1 MHQSHVSPLLQQL
14 YFPVLF
20 INPHFN
26 SLISYFSLCFHPSN
40 LLISLCLRSVPL
52 GKNPNDGSGAGDY
65 GVPNPGPAF
74 KEVWQVKVWP
84 KGLGQAKN
92 LVGIYRLCLTD
103 KTVNFV
109 KLNSDAAA
117 VVLQL
122 MNVRRCGHSEN
133 FFFVEVGRSAVT
145 GPGEFWMQVSL

>member
-1 MHQSHVSPLLQQL
+1 M
-14 YFPVLF
+14 
-20 INPHFN
+20 
-26 SLISYFSLCFHPSN
+26 
-40 LLISLCLRSVPL
+40 SVPA
-52 GKNPNDGSGAGDY
+52 GKNPTDGPLGDY

-92 LVGIYRLCLTD
+92 LVGIYRLCLTE

-145 GPGEFWMQVSL
+145 GPGEFWMQVSREPAFPTPLKYTLRLPLAQLPPVRRRSEVNG

>member
-1 MHQSHVSPLLQQL
+1 MHEGRINVVPQL
-14 YFPVLF
+14 FASVLNTF
-20 INPHFN
+20 SIFQVHF
-26 SLISYFSLCFHPSN
+26 SF
-40 LLISLCLRSVPL
+40 LCLLSLPE
-52 GKNPNDGSGAGDY
+52 GKNPNDSGAAGDY

>member
-1 MHQSHVSPLLQQL
+1 MHWLLER
-14 YFPVLF
+14 F
-20 INPHFN
+20 I
-26 SLISYFSLCFHPSN
+26 SLIKCLCSIPK
-40 LLISLCLRSVPL
+40 
-52 GKNPNDGSGAGDY
+52 GKNPTDSGTAGDY
-65 GVPNPGPAF
+65 GAPNPGPAF

-145 GPGEFWMQVSL
+145 GPGEFWMQVSLCFQVLCKVLLTSFRYS

>member
-1 MHQSHVSPLLQQL
+1 MEPFLLSSSPFLHLL
-14 YFPVLF
+14 FPL
-20 INPHFN
+20 
-26 SLISYFSLCFHPSN
+26 SSPS
-40 LLISLCLRSVPL
+40 L
-52 GKNPNDGSGAGDY
+52 GKTPTDSSGAGDY

-92 LVGIYRLCLTD
+92 LVGVYRLCLTE

-145 GPGEFWMQVSL
+145 GPGEFWMQVRLNAC

>member
-1 MHQSHVSPLLQQL
+1 M
-14 YFPVLF
+14 VL
-20 INPHFN
+20 
-26 SLISYFSLCFHPSN
+26 SLPK
-40 LLISLCLRSVPL
+40 
-52 GKNPNDGSGAGDY
+52 GKNPTDSGVAGDY

-145 GPGEFWMQVSL
+145 GPGEFWMQVSMYSVFSLCLCCVRLHPLIANIA

>member
-1 MHQSHVSPLLQQL
+1 M
-14 YFPVLF
+14 
-20 INPHFN
+20 
-26 SLISYFSLCFHPSN
+26 
-40 LLISLCLRSVPL
+40 
-52 GKNPNDGSGAGDY
+52 
-65 GVPNPGPAF
+65 PNPGPAF

-92 LVGIYRLCLTD
+92 LVGVYRLCLTE

-145 GPGEFWMQVSL
+145 GPGEFWMQVRLNACADFTSRVSPFFIDMPENPKGDTPSIPFFHACIMHEPILDQVYLGLRDCCSLVSCYV

>member
-1 MHQSHVSPLLQQL
+1 MLPDGIRTLLCQC
-14 YFPVLF
+14 LF
-20 INPHFN
+20 INFPTYT
-26 SLISYFSLCFHPSN
+26 LITVDFTVSA
-40 LLISLCLRSVPL
+40 
-52 GKNPNDGSGAGDY
+52 GKNPTDGGALGDY

-92 LVGIYRLCLTD
+92 LVGIYRLCLTE

>member
-1 MHQSHVSPLLQQL
+1 MFFALPK
-14 YFPVLF
+14 
-20 INPHFN
+20 
-26 SLISYFSLCFHPSN
+26 
-40 LLISLCLRSVPL
+40 
-52 GKNPNDGSGAGDY
+52 GKNPTDSGEAGDY

>member
-1 MHQSHVSPLLQQL
+1 MPT
-14 YFPVLF
+14 
-20 INPHFN
+20 
-26 SLISYFSLCFHPSN
+26 
-40 LLISLCLRSVPL
+40 
-52 GKNPNDGSGAGDY
+52 
-65 GVPNPGPAF
+65 PGQAF

-109 KLNSDAAA
+109 KLNSDAAG

-133 FFFVEVGRSAVT
+133 FFFVEVWLCVYMRCVYMRCVCVY
-145 GPGEFWMQVSL
+145 EVCV

>member
-1 MHQSHVSPLLQQL
+1 MFSINAYLFSQIIFLNFFSVQQPFTTFKTFLLL
-14 YFPVLF
+14 
-20 INPHFN
+20 
-26 SLISYFSLCFHPSN
+26 SL
-40 LLISLCLRSVPL
+40 SVPK
-52 GKNPNDGSGAGDY
+52 GKNLTDSGASGDY

>member
-1 MHQSHVSPLLQQL
+1 MPT
-14 YFPVLF
+14 
-20 INPHFN
+20 
-26 SLISYFSLCFHPSN
+26 
-40 LLISLCLRSVPL
+40 
-52 GKNPNDGSGAGDY
+52 
-65 GVPNPGPAF
+65 PGPAF

-92 LVGIYRLCLTD
+92 LVGVYRLCLTE

-145 GPGEFWMQVSL
+145 GPGEFWMQVR

>member
-1 MHQSHVSPLLQQL
+1 MSLLCYSSSVHHKYL
-14 YFPVLF
+14 SIL
-20 INPHFN
+20 HFN
-26 SLISYFSLCFHPSN
+26 YLCF
-40 LLISLCLRSVPL
+40 LLSSCILFFFSSQQPFNVLLFLSVPE
-52 GKNPNDGSGAGDY
+52 GKNLTDSGAAGDY

>member
-1 MHQSHVSPLLQQL
+1 MS
-14 YFPVLF
+14 
-20 INPHFN
+20 
-26 SLISYFSLCFHPSN
+26 SLWFSAD
-40 LLISLCLRSVPL
+40 
-52 GKNPNDGSGAGDY
+52 KNPEDCGSGGEC
-65 GVPNPGPAF
+65 GLPSPPGPTF

-92 LVGIYRLCLTD
+92 LVGVYRLCLTD

-145 GPGEFWMQVSL
+145 GPGEFWMQVRWNVTQAQSLGLQLWMAMVF

>member
-1 MHQSHVSPLLQQL
+1 MYYLVFFPIKSYPPFTLKQPFDLL
-14 YFPVLF
+14 YIFCF
-20 INPHFN
+20 
-26 SLISYFSLCFHPSN
+26 FS
-40 LLISLCLRSVPL
+40 
-52 GKNPNDGSGAGDY
+52 GKNHTDSEEGGDY
-65 GVPNPGPAF
+65 GIPNPGPAF

-145 GPGEFWMQVSL
+145 GPGEFWMQVSLSFAVPFMLRVAPSNPTC

>member
-1 MHQSHVSPLLQQL
+1 M
-14 YFPVLF
+14 
-20 INPHFN
+20 
-26 SLISYFSLCFHPSN
+26 CA
-40 LLISLCLRSVPL
+40 
-52 GKNPNDGSGAGDY
+52 GKNPTDDGALGDY

-84 KGLGQAKN
+84 KGLGHAKN
-92 LVGIYRLCLTD
+92 LVGIYRLCLTE

-145 GPGEFWMQVSL
+145 GPGEFWMQVRL